1 MQLYLY
7 NGYKSVKMQS
17 KAKLFKNL
25 NFKTMNNFK
34 VVEGD
39 IDYRVY
45 QKSFSGKLTKGRYFT
60 ISKYCKANTFRTE
73 NCGHEYDCC
82 GCLSRQ
88 KMEFTYKHNQ
98 VIITLTEQ
106 FNY

>member
-1 MQLYLY
+1 
-7 NGYKSVKMQS
+7 MQS

-39 IDYRVY
+39 IDYRIY
-45 QKSFSGKLTKGRYFT
+45 QKSFSGKLTKGRYLT
-60 ISKYCKANTFRTE
+60 IDKYCKVNTFTTV